1 VRVQLPQQGAFPIL
15 AFREGATEQTG
26 IILATPNASI
36 RKLPVRNAA
45 AAGLLNVDLESRLVA
60 AEPLAAKPID
70 RSFDLRLQGN
80 MARYE
85 WPINGVIFDTAKP
98 RGQAAQV
105 RVKKGQRVAV
115 KFINETGMSHP
126 MHLHGHSFQVIEI
139 NGKRQNGALRD
150 TILVP
155 PKMSVTVAFEANNPG
170 TWYLHCHILWHLAAG
185 MATLVQY
192 ET

>member
-1 VRVQLPQQGAFPIL
+1 MSLR
-15 AFREGATEQTG
+15 
-26 IILATPNASI
+26 
-36 RKLPVRNAA
+36 
-45 AAGLLNVDLESRLVA
+45 D
-60 AEPLAAKPID
+60 PLAAKPID

-98 RGQAAQV
+98 GGQAAQV

-139 NGKRQNGALRD
+139 NGKRAEWSPSRHHSRAAKDERHRGLRCKQSRHMVFAL
-150 TILVP
+150 P
-155 PKMSVTVAFEANNPG
+155 HS
-170 TWYLHCHILWHLAAG
+170 LASGCRHGDVSAVRG
-185 MATLVQY
+185 VRRERTATSGQ
-192 ET
+192 ERIS